1 MLTSFILIQE
11 ELMKQ
16 SVYRSYEELP
26 LFLSAENVAKVLGIS
41 ISGAYELM
49 HEKSFPVLQIGH
61 RKVIPKEQFRTWV
74 EQSIGGGV
82 V

>member
-1 MLTSFILIQE
+1 
-11 ELMKQ
+11 MKQ

-26 LFLSAENVAKVLGIS
+26 LFL
-41 ISGAYELM
+41 GAYELM